1 MAQLEMRNL
10 TKKVGFSYYFINTNL
25 KIPEKKI
32 LGLLG
37 KNNVGKTYLCYMLAG
52 LDTEYEGQ
60 IIWDSATPV
69 GLVDGKEELNSSE
82 TIQCYFESIIE
93 LDKKGNTRDWIQVL
107 EEVGLDR
114 KSLTPL
120 CDYSCMNKK
129 KVMIAKTILFNRE
142 LVIFD
147 EPFYGLD
154 TFSKI
159 EIKALIIKMMQNHYT
174 MVVTSPHEKD
184 LTEIC
189 DIIYLIEGRQIHR
202 FV

>member
-1 MAQLEMRNL
+1 
-10 TKKVGFSYYFINTNL
+10 
-25 KIPEKKI
+25 
-32 LGLLG
+32 
-37 KNNVGKTYLCYMLAG
+37 MLAG

-107 EEVGLDR
+107 DEVGLDR

-174 MVVTSPHEKD
+174 MVVTSPHEKN